1 MTEEEA
7 KQQIGAFFLK
17 LGKKA
22 SFFDEK
28 NFVKARIGEAFVG
41 FEYDER
47 EEILLAQALIY
58 RFRSEPRDKVLDA
71 IFAEENETNNG
82 GGRIVYNSETLSFYL
97 QKDFTEKIGDEQFY
111 KIINNLAQASLRW
124 SDEILARAAEK
135 ANG

>member
-1 MTEEEA
+1 MKQSEA
-7 KQQIGAFFLK
+7 KQKIETFFRR
-17 LGKKA
+17 LGNEDY
-22 SFFDEK
+22 FFNEK
-28 NFVKARIGEAFVG
+28 NFVQARIGEAFVG

-58 RFRSEPRDKVLDA
+58 RFRSEPQDKILDA

-82 GGRIVYNSETLSFYL
+82 GGRIVFDSETLSFYL

-111 KIINNLAQASLRW
+111 KQISHLAQASLRW

-135 ANG
+135 ATG

>member
-1 MTEEEA
+1 MNKSEA
-7 KQQIGAFFLK
+7 KQQIEAFFRK
-17 LGKKA
+17 LGKQA

-28 NFVKARIGEAFVG
+28 NFVQARIGEAFVG

-58 RFRSEPRDKVLDA
+58 RFRSEPQDKVLDA

-97 QKDFTEKIGDEQFY
+97 QKDLTERIGDEQFY
-111 KIINNLAQASLRW
+111 KQINNLAQASLRW
-124 SDEILARAAEK
+124 SDEILTRAAEK

>member
-7 KQQIGAFFLK
+7 KQQIEVFFRR
-17 LGKKA
+17 LGNEA

-28 NFVKARIGEAFVG
+28 SFVQARIGEAFVG

-111 KIINNLAQASLRW
+111 KQINNLAQASLRW